1 MKEKIIAAIKA
12 LYPAV
17 NLTKKRLEAI
27 AAKIEAKCNA
37 DETQIDAQ
45 LTIYDDYNSIVDQ
58 AKTDDRIAAAE
69 LKAKKDPAKK
79 EDTPKSEGGTNPDEP
94 SKTDDTPAW
103 AKALM
108 QEVAGLKAEK
118 QAVTIREKVSAS
130 LKEKN
135 VDNEFWSEWALPG
148 KEEDIPAFVEKVDT
162 KYSAFTQGLA
172 DRGILSTTPPKIGA
186 GGTPAKTAAPTKEE
200 LENVSKQ
207 IGI

>member
-27 AAKIEAKCNA
+27 AAKIEAKCSA

-69 LKAKKDPAKK
+69 LKAKKEPAKK
-79 EDTPKSEGGTNPDEP
+79 EDTPITEP
-94 SKTDDTPAW
+94 AKDPATDAMPEW
-103 AKALM
+103 AKTIMTELS
-108 QEVAGLKAEK
+108 GLKAEK
-118 QAVTIREKVSAS
+118 QAVSIREKVSAS

-135 VDNEFWSEWALPG
+135 VDNEYWSEWALPG

-186 GGTPAKTAAPTKEE
+186 GGTPVKTTAPTKEE